1 MNNFGYKGDTR
12 AGDEVTTGTYV
23 PPEGT
28 DEYTKSFL
36 KCAQRPSHVP
46 DNTISDKFSTKN
58 YIKRWQSRR
67 EKTSSSKSGLH
78 FGHYKVQNKLR

>member
-28 DEYTKSFL
+28 DEYTKLFI
-36 KCAQRPSHVP
+36 KCAQRLSYVP
-46 DNTISDKFSTKN
+46 YNTISDTLSTKN
-58 YIKRWQSRR
+58 YIKRWQSKQ
-67 EKTSSSKSGLH
+67 EK
-78 FGHYKVQNKLR
+78 NI